1 MNLSGQIV
9 IGDLEPA
16 SGYRLSVDGK
26 IASEEIL
33 VDISGDWPD
42 YVFEPDY
49 DLLSLDEVK
58 AYIRDVGHLPGLP
71 GAEDVETSG
80 IELGEMNRIL
90 VQKIEELTLY
100 ILDQDQRIKDLSE
113 EVKSIHPNR

>member
-1 MNLSGQIV
+1 VSGQIV

-42 YVFEPDY
+42 YVFEPHY
-49 DLLSLDEVK
+49 DLLSLDEVR

-113 EVKSIHPNR
+113 EVRSIHSNR